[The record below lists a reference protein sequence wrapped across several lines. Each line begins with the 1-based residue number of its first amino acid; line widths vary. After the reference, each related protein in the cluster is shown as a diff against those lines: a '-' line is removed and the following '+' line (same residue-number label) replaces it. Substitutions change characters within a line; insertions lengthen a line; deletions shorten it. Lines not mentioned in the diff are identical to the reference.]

1 MAIDPQLLAHLK
13 SGATTV
19 CRAWALRRRDG
30 QEMGFTDHDL
40 DLHFGGLVFHAAT
53 GMSARAL
60 QSGSGLS
67 VDNTEAVGAL
77 SADAIT
83 ETDIL
88 AGRYDGAEVRAW
100 LVNWAEPTQRVLQ
113 FRGSIGEIRRA
124 GGAFT
129 AELRGLTEVLNRPQ
143 GRIYQPQ
150 CAALLG
156 DAACGVDLEAETF
169 SVSRAAEVVTDRRV
183 FRFVDF
189 VSHADRWFERGR
201 LRVLTGHAA
210 GLIGMIKNDRLSD
223 TGREVELWQ
232 ELGAQI
238 APGDMLQ
245 IEAGCDK
252 RLETCRLK
260 FGNIRNF
267 QGFPHI
273 PGDDWLMSYPR
284 RNDNNNGGSLR
295 G

>member
-83 ETDIL
+83 EADIL

-100 LVNWAEPTQRVLQ
+100 LVNWAEPAQRVLQ

-156 DAACGVDLEAETF
+156 DAACGVDLEAESF
-169 SVSRAAEVVTDRRV
+169 SVNRAAEIVTDRRA

-223 TGREVELWQ
+223 AGREVELWQ
-232 ELGAQI
+232 ELGAEI
-238 APGDMLQ
+238 APGDMLR

-252 RLETCRLK
+252 RLGTCRLK

-267 QGFPHI
+267 RGFPHI

>member
-40 DLHFGGLVFHAAT
+40 DLHFDGLVFRAAT

-83 ETDIL
+83 EADIL

-100 LVNWAEPTQRVLQ
+100 LVNWAEPAQRLLQ

-129 AELRGLTEVLNRPQ
+129 AELRGLTEMLNRPQ

-156 DAACGVDLEAETF
+156 DAACGVNLEAEVF

-223 TGREVELWQ
+223 AGREVELWQ
-232 ELGAQI
+232 ELGAEI

-260 FGNIRNF
+260 FGNVRNF
-267 QGFPHI
+267 RGFPHI
-273 PGDDWLMSYPR
+273 PGEDWLMSYPR